1 MSNPQPKWYSSV
13 TRYQWI
19 VLIVASL
26 GWMFDAFEG
35 QLFNITR
42 GDMLPELIDL
52 DSLLPERAFKERADV
67 CAVPAAAVVGEAMV
81 AIVLPCRLRA
91 ASREPRERDV
101 AHVEGGGG
109 GERCGRFQKIAA
121 SRG

>member
-1 MSNPQPKWYSSV
+1 MRDSHPKWYSSV

-42 GDMLPELIDL
+42 GDMLPELLKGQATD
-52 DSLLPERAFKERADV
+52 ADIK
-67 CAVPAAAVVGEAMV
+67 AWGDKFSAEIG
-81 AIVLPCRLRA
+81 R
-91 ASREPRERDV
+91 
-101 AHVEGGGG
+101 AHV
-109 GERCGRFQKIAA
+109 
-121 SRG
+121 